1 MIQVYIISLK
11 ESQRRLDTEKLV
23 LESNEKFKGRCVF
36 QIFDAISPKHE
47 DFEKFVQELY
57 DAQSML
63 KSDWFHSD
71 YCYQELLP
79 QEFGCYLS
87 HYLLW
92 KECVK
97 TNQPVVI
104 LEDDVTLESNFMQAL
119 EDCLKSPFDFVR
131 LYGHYWGGHKTNL
144 CALPIYTEAEEAD
157 YTEAEETDYYIKAE
171 APIENHEVTPPN
183 STQDTQ
189 QDFINET
196 QQNPKEPFEPCKI
209 APQKISFNQVVF
221 KKIKRKLNHFIGNIL
236 ARTEVY
242 KKLVAK
248 YDELTGKYDE
258 LTGKYDELTGKYD
271 ELTGKYDELT
281 GKYDEL
287 TGKYDELT
295 GKYDELTGKYDELT
309 GKYDELTGKYDEL
322 TGKYDELTGKYESL
336 LAKEA
341 NIKETFWERRADN
354 EKEAFFLE
362 HFYLTSVYVST
373 TAGYYITP
381 KGTKTF
387 IEATERFKIIEPVDM
402 FINNPTYHD
411 IANFTYM
418 PCPVSLNKHA
428 FNSTIQNAKKPDI
441 SLKPPKKSYFDNLF
455 YHQLNTRKCL
465 RAFHKYS
472 KQYDHLKTPKEV

>member
-1 MIQVYIISLK
+1 MIGVYIISLK

-23 LESNEKFKGRCVF
+23 SESNEKFKGRCVF

-71 YCYQELLP
+71 WCCGELLP

-87 HYLLW
+87 HYFLW

-104 LEDDVTLESNFMQAL
+104 LEDDVALESHFMQAL

-144 CALPIYTEAEEAD
+144 RTLPIYTEN
-157 YTEAEETDYYIKAE
+157 EETDYTE
-171 APIENHEVTPPN
+171 TETPETPIENYEVTPPPPIPHKMHN
-183 STQDTQ
+183 K
-189 QDFINET
+189 IVLLKRNEELS
-196 QQNPKEPFEPCKI
+196 NPCKI
-209 APQKISFNQVVF
+209 ASQKISFNQVVF

-242 KKLVAK
+242 KKL
-248 YDELTGKYDE
+248 TGKYDE

-271 ELTGKYDELT
+271 DLTGKYDDLT
-281 GKYDEL
+281 
-287 TGKYDELT
+287 T
-295 GKYDELTGKYDELT
+295 
-309 GKYDELTGKYDEL
+309 KYDEL

-336 LAKEA
+336 LAKET
-341 NIKETFWERRADN
+341 NIKETFWERRADS
-354 EKEAFFLE
+354 EKEALFLE
-362 HFYLTSVYVST
+362 HFYLTSVYVAS

-381 KGTKTF
+381 KGAKTF

-402 FINNPTYHD
+402 FINNPTYHNV
-411 IANFTYM
+411 ANFTYL

-455 YHQLNTRKCL
+455 YDQLNTRKCL

-472 KQYDHLKTPKEV
+472 RQYAPLKTPKEV

>member
-1 MIQVYIISLK
+1 MISVYIISLK

-71 YCYQELLP
+71 WCCGELLP

-92 KECVK
+92 KECTK
-97 TNQPVVI
+97 TNQPIVI
-104 LEDDVTLESNFMQAL
+104 LEDDAALESNFMQAL
-119 EDCLKSPFDFVR
+119 EDCLKSPFDFVK
-131 LYGHYWGGHKTNL
+131 LFGWYWNFHKTNL
-144 CALPIYTEAEEAD
+144 HTLPLERDAVESVGETPIEDHVKTEAP
-157 YTEAEETDYYIKAE
+157 ET
-171 APIENHEVTPPN
+171 PIENHEVTPPHN
-183 STQDTQ
+183 PAQDTQ
-189 QDFINET
+189 QDFITET
-196 QQNPKEPFEPCKI
+196 QQDPKELSEPCKI

-242 KKLVAK
+242 KNLVAK
-248 YDELTGKYDE
+248 YDDLTGKYDD
-258 LTGKYDELTGKYD
+258 LTGKYDDLTGKYD
-271 ELTGKYDELT
+271 D
-281 GKYDEL
+281 
-287 TGKYDELT
+287 
-295 GKYDELTGKYDELT
+295 
-309 GKYDELTGKYDEL
+309 
-322 TGKYDELTGKYESL
+322 LTGKYESL
-336 LAKEA
+336 LAKET
-341 NIKETFWERRADN
+341 NIKETFWERRADS

-362 HFYLTSVYVST
+362 HFYLTSVYVAS

-381 KGTKTF
+381 KGAKTF
-387 IEATERFKIIEPVDM
+387 IEATNRFKIIEPVDM

-411 IANFTYM
+411 VANFTYV

-455 YHQLNTRKCL
+455 YDQLNTRKCL

-472 KQYDHLKTPKEV
+472 KQYAPLKTPKEV

>member
-1 MIQVYIISLK
+1 MICVYIISLK

-23 LESNEKFKGRCVF
+23 SESNEKFKGRCVF

-79 QEFGCYLS
+79 REFGCYLS

-104 LEDDVTLESNFMQAL
+104 LEDDTALESNFMQAL

-144 CALPIYTEAEEAD
+144 CALPIYTEAEAP
-157 YTEAEETDYYIKAE
+157 ET
-171 APIENHEVTPPN
+171 PIENHEVTPPPPPN
-183 STQDTQ
+183 STRDTQ
-189 QDFINET
+189 QDFIIET
-196 QQNPKEPFEPCKI
+196 QQDPKELSEPCKI
-209 APQKISFNQVVF
+209 APQKISFNPVLF
-221 KKIKRKLNHFIGNIL
+221 RKIKRKLNHFIGSIL
-236 ARTEVY
+236 ARTEAY
-242 KKLVAK
+242 KKLVVK
-248 YDELTGKYDE
+248 YDDLTA
-258 LTGKYDELTGKYD
+258 
-271 ELTGKYDELT
+271 
-281 GKYDEL
+281 
-287 TGKYDELT
+287 
-295 GKYDELTGKYDELT
+295 
-309 GKYDELTGKYDEL
+309 
-322 TGKYDELTGKYESL
+322 KYESL
-336 LAKEA
+336 LAKEV
-341 NIKETFWERRADN
+341 NIKETFWESRADN
-354 EKEAFFLE
+354 EKEALFLE
-362 HFYLTSVYVST
+362 HFYLTSVYVAT
-373 TAGYYITP
+373 TAGYYLTP
-381 KGTKTF
+381 KGAKTF

-402 FINNPTYHD
+402 FMDNSAYHD
-411 IANFTYM
+411 VANLTYV

-455 YHQLNTRKCL
+455 YHKFNAQKCL
-465 RAFHKYS
+465 KAFHKYS
-472 KQYDHLKTPKEV
+472 RRYAPLKTPKEV

>member
-36 QIFDAISPKHE
+36 QIFDAISPKHQ

-79 QEFGCYLS
+79 REFGCYLS

-97 TNQPVVI
+97 TNQLVVI
-104 LEDDVTLESNFMQAL
+104 LEDDVVLESNFMQAL

-144 CALPIYTEAEEAD
+144 RTLPIYTEAEE
-157 YTEAEETDYYIKAE
+157 TDYIEAE
-171 APIENHEVTPPN
+171 APIENNELTPPPPN
-183 STQDTQ
+183 PAQDTQ
-189 QDFINET
+189 QDLIIET
-196 QQNPKEPFEPCKI
+196 QQKEPSEPCKI

-248 YDELTGKYDE
+248 YDDLTGKYDD
-258 LTGKYDELTGKYD
+258 LTGKYDD
-271 ELTGKYDELT
+271 
-281 GKYDEL
+281 
-287 TGKYDELT
+287 
-295 GKYDELTGKYDELT
+295 
-309 GKYDELTGKYDEL
+309 
-322 TGKYDELTGKYESL
+322 LTGKYESL

-341 NIKETFWERRADN
+341 NIKETFWERRADS

-362 HFYLTSVYVST
+362 HFYLTSVYVAS
-373 TAGYYITP
+373 TAGYYLTP
-381 KGTKTF
+381 KGAKTF

-402 FINNPTYHD
+402 FMDNSAYHD
-411 IANFTYM
+411 IANFTYV
-418 PCPVSLNKHA
+418 PCPISLSEHA
-428 FNSTIQNAKKPDI
+428 FNSTIQNAKKPNI

-455 YHQLNTRKCL
+455 YNQLNTRKCL

-472 KQYDHLKTPKEV
+472 KQYAPLKTPKEV

>member
-1 MIQVYIISLK
+1 MISVYIISLK

-36 QIFDAISPKHE
+36 QIFDAVSPKHE

-71 YCYQELLP
+71 WCCGELLP

-87 HYLLW
+87 HYFLW

-97 TNQPVVI
+97 LNQPVVI
-104 LEDDVTLESNFMQAL
+104 LEDDVALESNFMQAL
-119 EDCLKSPFDFVR
+119 EDCLKSPFDFVK
-131 LYGHYWGGHKTNL
+131 LFGWYWNFHKTNL
-144 CALPIYTEAEEAD
+144 CTLPLERDAVESVGETPIEDHVKTEAP
-157 YTEAEETDYYIKAE
+157 ET
-171 APIENHEVTPPN
+171 PIENHEVTPPN
-183 STQDTQ
+183 PTQDAQQDCIIETQ
-189 QDFINET
+189 QD
-196 QQNPKEPFEPCKI
+196 PKELSEPCKI

-242 KKLVAK
+242 KKL
-248 YDELTGKYDE
+248 TGKYDE

-287 TGKYDELT
+287 NKNIAEKYDELM
-295 GKYDELTGKYDELT
+295 
-309 GKYDELTGKYDEL
+309 
-322 TGKYDELTGKYESL
+322 GKYESL
-336 LAKEA
+336 LAKEV
-341 NIKETFWERRADN
+341 NIKETFWERRADS

-362 HFYLTSVYVST
+362 HFYLTSVYVAS

-381 KGTKTF
+381 KGAKTF

-411 IANFTYM
+411 VATLTYL
-418 PCPVSLNKHA
+418 PLPVSLNKHCKI
-428 FNSTIQNAKKPDI
+428 STIQNLKKSDI
-441 SLKPPKKSYFDNLF
+441 SLSGPKKSYLDNLL
-455 YHQLNTRKCL
+455 YDQLNTRKCL

-472 KQYDHLKTPKEV
+472 RRYAPLETPKEV

>member
-1 MIQVYIISLK
+1 MTQAYIISLK

-23 LESNEKFKGRCVF
+23 SESNEKFKGRCAF

-57 DAQSML
+57 DSSNLL

-104 LEDDVTLESNFMQAL
+104 LEDDVALEPNFMQAL

-144 CALPIYTEAEEAD
+144 CALPIYTENENEEVEVPMENHAE
-157 YTEAEETDYYIKAE
+157 TEASMEKT
-171 APIENHEVTPPN
+171 PIENHEVTPPPPN
-183 STQDTQ
+183 PAQDAQ
-189 QDFINET
+189 QDFIIET
-196 QQNPKEPFEPCKI
+196 QQDPKELSEPCKI
-209 APQKISFNQVVF
+209 APQKISFNPVVF

-242 KKLVAK
+242 KNLVSKYDDLTGKYDDLTTKYDDLTTKYDDLNKNIAEK
-248 YDELTGKYDE
+248 YDELTK
-258 LTGKYDELTGKYD
+258 
-271 ELTGKYDELT
+271 
-281 GKYDEL
+281 
-287 TGKYDELT
+287 
-295 GKYDELTGKYDELT
+295 
-309 GKYDELTGKYDEL
+309 
-322 TGKYDELTGKYESL
+322 KYESL

-341 NIKETFWERRADN
+341 NIKETFWERRADS

-362 HFYLTSVYVST
+362 HFYLTSVYVAS
-373 TAGYYITP
+373 TAGYYLTP
-381 KGTKTF
+381 KGAKTF

-411 IANFTYM
+411 VANFTYL

-455 YHQLNTRKCL
+455 YHEFNAQKCL
-465 RAFHKYS
+465 KAFNKYN
-472 KQYDHLKTPKEV
+472 KQYAPLKTPKES

>member
-1 MIQVYIISLK
+1 MIGVYIISLK

-23 LESNEKFKGRCVF
+23 SESNEKFKGRCVF

-71 YCYQELLP
+71 WCCGELLP

-97 TNQPVVI
+97 LNQPVVI
-104 LEDDVTLESNFMQAL
+104 LEDDVALESNFMQAL
-119 EDCLKSPFDFVR
+119 EDCLKSPFDFVK
-131 LYGHYWGGHKTNL
+131 LFGWYWNFHKTNL
-144 CALPIYTEAEEAD
+144 RTLPLERDAVESVGETPIEDHVKTEAP
-157 YTEAEETDYYIKAE
+157 ET
-171 APIENHEVTPPN
+171 PIENYEVTPPHN
-183 STQDTQ
+183 PARDTQ
-189 QDFINET
+189 QDFIIET
-196 QQNPKEPFEPCKI
+196 QQDPKELSEPCKI
-209 APQKISFNQVVF
+209 VPQKISFNPVVF
-221 KKIKRKLNHFIGNIL
+221 KKIKRKLNRFIGSIL

-242 KKLVAK
+242 KK
-248 YDELTGKYDE
+248 
-258 LTGKYDELTGKYD
+258 
-271 ELTGKYDELT
+271 LT

-336 LAKEA
+336 LAKET
-341 NIKETFWERRADN
+341 NIKETFWERRADS
-354 EKEAFFLE
+354 EKEALFLE
-362 HFYLTSVYVST
+362 HFYLTSVYVAS

-381 KGTKTF
+381 KGAKTF

-411 IANFTYM
+411 VATLTYL
-418 PCPVSLNKHA
+418 PLPVSLNKHCKI
-428 FNSTIQNAKKPDI
+428 STIQNLKKSDI
-441 SLKPPKKSYFDNLF
+441 SLSGPKKSYLDNLL
-455 YHQLNTRKCL
+455 YDQLNTRKCL
-465 RAFHKYS
+465 KAFHKYS
-472 KQYDHLKTPKEV
+472 RQYAHLKTPKEV

>member
-1 MIQVYIISLK
+1 MPYLGVHLTQVYIISLK
-11 ESQRRLDTEKLV
+11 ESQRRLGTEKLV

-71 YCYQELLP
+71 WCRGELLP

-97 TNQPVVI
+97 LNQPVVI
-104 LEDDVTLESNFMQAL
+104 LEDDVALESHFIQAL

-144 CALPIYTEAEEAD
+144 RTLPLERDAVESVGETPIEDHVKTEAP
-157 YTEAEETDYYIKAE
+157 ET
-171 APIENHEVTPPN
+171 PIENYEVTPPPN
-183 STQDTQ
+183 PAQDAQQDSIIETQ
-189 QDFINET
+189 QD
-196 QQNPKEPFEPCKI
+196 PKELSNPCKI

-221 KKIKRKLNHFIGNIL
+221 KKIKRKLNRFIGSIL

-242 KKLVAK
+242 KNIV
-248 YDELTGKYDE
+248 
-258 LTGKYDELTGKYD
+258 
-271 ELTGKYDELT
+271 
-281 GKYDEL
+281 
-287 TGKYDELT
+287 GKYDELT

-341 NIKETFWERRADN
+341 NIKETFWESRADN
-354 EKEAFFLE
+354 EKEALFLE
-362 HFYLTSVYVST
+362 HFYLTSVYVAS

-381 KGTKTF
+381 KGAKTF

-411 IANFTYM
+411 VANLTYL
-418 PCPVSLNKHA
+418 PCPISLNKHA
-428 FNSTIQNAKKPDI
+428 FNSTIQNAKNPDI
-441 SLKPPKKSYFDNLF
+441 SLKPPRKSYFDNLF
-455 YHQLNTRKCL
+455 YHKFNAQKCL
-465 RAFHKYS
+465 KAFHKYS
-472 KQYDHLKTPKEV
+472 RRYAPLKTPKEV

>member
-1 MIQVYIISLK
+1 MTQVYIISLK

-23 LESNEKFKGRCVF
+23 SESNEKFKGRCVF

-57 DAQSML
+57 DSQSML

-71 YCYQELLP
+71 YCYKELLP
-79 QEFGCYLS
+79 REFGCYLS

-97 TNQPVVI
+97 TNQPIVI
-104 LEDDVTLESNFMQAL
+104 LEDDVVLESNFMQAL

-144 CALPIYTEAEEAD
+144 RSLPIYTETEEA
-157 YTEAEETDYYIKAE
+157 EASMEKT
-171 APIENHEVTPPN
+171 PIENYEVTPPPPN
-183 STQDTQ
+183 PARDTQ
-189 QDFINET
+189 QDFIIET
-196 QQNPKEPFEPCKI
+196 QQDPKELSEPCKI
-209 APQKISFNQVVF
+209 APQKTSFNPVVF

-242 KKLVAK
+242 KKL
-248 YDELTGKYDE
+248 TGKYDE

-271 ELTGKYDELT
+271 DLTDDLNKNIAEKYDDLT
-281 GKYDEL
+281 
-287 TGKYDELT
+287 T
-295 GKYDELTGKYDELT
+295 
-309 GKYDELTGKYDEL
+309 
-322 TGKYDELTGKYESL
+322 KYESL
-336 LAKEA
+336 LAKEV

-354 EKEAFFLE
+354 EKEALFLE
-362 HFYLTSVYVST
+362 HFYLTSVYVAS

-381 KGTKTF
+381 KGAKTF

-402 FINNPTYHD
+402 FMNNPTYHD
-411 IANFTYM
+411 VANFTYL
-418 PCPVSLNKHA
+418 PCPISLNKHA
-428 FNSTIQNAKKPDI
+428 FNSTIQNVKKPDI

-455 YHQLNTRKCL
+455 YHRFNAQKCL
-465 RAFHKYS
+465 KAF
-472 KQYDHLKTPKEV
+472 

>member
-36 QIFDAISPKHE
+36 QIFDAISPKHQ

-97 TNQPVVI
+97 TDQPVVI
-104 LEDDVTLESNFMQAL
+104 LEDDVALESNFMQAL

-144 CALPIYTEAEEAD
+144 HALPIYTEV
-157 YTEAEETDYYIKAE
+157 EETDYTDYTE
-171 APIENHEVTPPN
+171 TEVPIENHEVTPPPPN

-196 QQNPKEPFEPCKI
+196 QQNPKEPSDPCKI
-209 APQKISFNQVVF
+209 APQKVSFNQVVF

-236 ARTEVY
+236 ARTEAY
-242 KKLVAK
+242 KKLV
-248 YDELTGKYDE
+248 T
-258 LTGKYDELTGKYD
+258 
-271 ELTGKYDELT
+271 
-281 GKYDEL
+281 
-287 TGKYDELT
+287 
-295 GKYDELTGKYDELT
+295 KYDELT

-336 LAKEA
+336 LVKEA
-341 NIKETFWERRADN
+341 NIKETFWERRADS

-362 HFYLTSVYVST
+362 HFYLTSVYVAS
-373 TAGYYITP
+373 TAGYYLTP
-381 KGTKTF
+381 KGAKTF

-402 FINNPTYHD
+402 FMDNSAYHD
-411 IANFTYM
+411 IANFTYV

-428 FNSTIQNAKKPDI
+428 FSSTIQNAKKPDI
-441 SLKPPKKSYFDNLF
+441 SLRPPKKSYFDNLF
-455 YHQLNTRKCL
+455 YHKFNTKKCL

-472 KQYDHLKTPKEV
+472 KQYDHLKTSKEI

>member
-1 MIQVYIISLK
+1 MTQVYIISLK

-23 LESNEKFKGRCVF
+23 SESNEKFKGRCVF
-36 QIFDAISPKHE
+36 QIFDAISPKHQ
-47 DFEKFVQELY
+47 DFEKLVQELY
-57 DAQSML
+57 DSSSLL

-104 LEDDVTLESNFMQAL
+104 LEDDVALESNFMQAL

-144 CALPIYTEAEEAD
+144 HSLPIYTEAEEVEAPMENHAE
-157 YTEAEETDYYIKAE
+157 TEASMEKT
-171 APIENHEVTPPN
+171 PIENHEVTPPPN
-183 STQDTQ
+183 PTQDAQQDCIIETQ
-189 QDFINET
+189 QD
-196 QQNPKEPFEPCKI
+196 PKELSEPCKI
-209 APQKISFNQVVF
+209 VPQKISFNQVVF

-242 KKLVAK
+242 KNVVA
-248 YDELTGKYDE
+248 
-258 LTGKYDELTGKYD
+258 
-271 ELTGKYDELT
+271 
-281 GKYDEL
+281 
-287 TGKYDELT
+287 
-295 GKYDELTGKYDELT
+295 
-309 GKYDELTGKYDEL
+309 KYDEL

-341 NIKETFWERRADN
+341 NIKETFWERRADS
-354 EKEAFFLE
+354 EKEALFLE
-362 HFYLTSVYVST
+362 HFYLTSVYVAS

-381 KGTKTF
+381 KGAKTF

-411 IANFTYM
+411 VATLTYL
-418 PCPVSLNKHA
+418 PLPVSLNKHCKI
-428 FNSTIQNAKKPDI
+428 STIQNLKKSDI
-441 SLKPPKKSYFDNLF
+441 SLSGPKKSYLDNLL
-455 YHQLNTRKCL
+455 YDQLNTRKCL
-465 RAFHKYS
+465 KAFHKYS
-472 KQYDHLKTPKEV
+472 RRYAPLKTPKEV

>member
-1 MIQVYIISLK
+1 MISVYIISLK

-36 QIFDAISPKHE
+36 QIFDAIGPKHE

-97 TNQPVVI
+97 LNQPVVI
-104 LEDDVTLESNFMQAL
+104 LEDDVALESNFMQAL

-144 CALPIYTEAEEAD
+144 HALPIYTETEEA
-157 YTEAEETDYYIKAE
+157 KASME
-171 APIENHEVTPPN
+171 KTPIENYEVTPPPPPN
-183 STQDTQ
+183 PTQDAQ
-189 QDFINET
+189 QDFIIET
-196 QQNPKEPFEPCKI
+196 QQEELSNPCKI
-209 APQKISFNQVVF
+209 APQKTSFNPVIF
-221 KKIKRKLNHFIGNIL
+221 RKIKRKLNRFIGSIL

-242 KKLVAK
+242 KK
-248 YDELTGKYDE
+248 LTGKYDE

-287 TGKYDELT
+287 TGKYDDLT
-295 GKYDELTGKYDELT
+295 T
-309 GKYDELTGKYDEL
+309 
-322 TGKYDELTGKYESL
+322 KYESL
-336 LAKEA
+336 LAKET
-341 NIKETFWERRADN
+341 NIKETFWESRADS
-354 EKEAFFLE
+354 EKEALFLE
-362 HFYLTSVYVST
+362 HFYLTSVYVAT
-373 TAGYYITP
+373 TAGYYLTP
-381 KGTKTF
+381 KGAKTF

-402 FINNPTYHD
+402 FMNNPTYHD
-411 IANFTYM
+411 VANFTYL

-441 SLKPPKKSYFDNLF
+441 SLKPPRKSYFDNLF
-455 YHQLNTRKCL
+455 YHKFNARKCL
-465 RAFHKYS
+465 KAFHKYS
-472 KQYDHLKTPKEV
+472 KQYAPLKTPKEV

>member
-36 QIFDAISPKHE
+36 QIFDAISPKHQ

-57 DAQSML
+57 DVQSML

-79 QEFGCYLS
+79 REFGCYLS

-104 LEDDVTLESNFMQAL
+104 LEDDVALESNFMQAL

-144 CALPIYTEAEEAD
+144 CALPIYTEV
-157 YTEAEETDYYIKAE
+157 EETDYTEIEEAE
-171 APIENHEVTPPN
+171 VPIENHEVTPPPPN
-183 STQDTQ
+183 PAQDTQ
-189 QDFINET
+189 QDLIIET
-196 QQNPKEPFEPCKI
+196 QQNPKEPSDPCKI
-209 APQKISFNQVVF
+209 APPKISFNQVVF
-221 KKIKRKLNHFIGNIL
+221 KRIKRKLNHFIGNIL

-248 YDELTGKYDE
+248 YDDLTGKYDD
-258 LTGKYDELTGKYD
+258 LTGKYDDLTGKYD
-271 ELTGKYDELT
+271 DLTGKYDDLT
-281 GKYDEL
+281 GKYD
-287 TGKYDELT
+287 D
-295 GKYDELTGKYDELT
+295 
-309 GKYDELTGKYDEL
+309 
-322 TGKYDELTGKYESL
+322 LTGKYESL
-336 LAKEA
+336 LAKET
-341 NIKETFWERRADN
+341 NIKETFWERRADS

-373 TAGYYITP
+373 TAGYYLTP
-381 KGTKTF
+381 KGAKTF

-411 IANFTYM
+411 IANFTYV

-455 YHQLNTRKCL
+455 YHQLNTKKCL

>member
-97 TNQPVVI
+97 LNQPVVI

-144 CALPIYTEAEEAD
+144 CALPVYTETEEAEVPMEK
-157 YTEAEETDYYIKAE
+157 T
-171 APIENHEVTPPN
+171 PIENHEVTPPPN
-183 STQDTQ
+183 PTQDAQQDSIIETQ
-189 QDFINET
+189 QD
-196 QQNPKEPFEPCKI
+196 PKGLSEPCKI

-221 KKIKRKLNHFIGNIL
+221 RKIKRKLNHFIGNIL

-242 KKLVAK
+242 KK
-248 YDELTGKYDE
+248 
-258 LTGKYDELTGKYD
+258 
-271 ELTGKYDELT
+271 
-281 GKYDEL
+281 
-287 TGKYDELT
+287 
-295 GKYDELTGKYDELT
+295 LT

-336 LAKEA
+336 LAKEV
-341 NIKETFWERRADN
+341 NIKETFWERRADS
-354 EKEAFFLE
+354 EEEAFFLE
-362 HFYLTSVYVST
+362 HFYLTSVYVAT

-381 KGTKTF
+381 KGAKTF

-411 IANFTYM
+411 VATLTYL
-418 PCPVSLNKHA
+418 PLPVSLNKHCKI
-428 FNSTIQNAKKPDI
+428 STIQNLKKSDI
-441 SLKPPKKSYFDNLF
+441 SLSGPKKSYLDNLL
-455 YHQLNTRKCL
+455 YDQLNTRKCL
-465 RAFHKYS
+465 KAFHKYS
-472 KQYDHLKTPKEV
+472 EQYAPLKTPKEV

>member
-1 MIQVYIISLK
+1 MIGVYIISLK

-23 LESNEKFKGRCVF
+23 SESNEKFKGRCVF
-36 QIFDAISPKHE
+36 QIFDAISPKHQ
-47 DFEKFVQELY
+47 DFEKLLQELY
-57 DAQSML
+57 DSSSLL

-87 HYLLW
+87 HYFLW

-104 LEDDVTLESNFMQAL
+104 LEDDVMLESHFMQAL

-144 CALPIYTEAEEAD
+144 NSLPIYTETEEA
-157 YTEAEETDYYIKAE
+157 EASIEKT
-171 APIENHEVTPPN
+171 PIENYEVTPPN
-183 STQDTQ
+183 PAQDAQQDCIIETQ
-189 QDFINET
+189 QDS
-196 QQNPKEPFEPCKI
+196 KELSEPCKI
-209 APQKISFNQVVF
+209 APQKISFNLVVF
-221 KKIKRKLNHFIGNIL
+221 KKIKRRLNRFIGSIL

-242 KKLVAK
+242 KNIV
-248 YDELTGKYDE
+248 
-258 LTGKYDELTGKYD
+258 
-271 ELTGKYDELT
+271 
-281 GKYDEL
+281 
-287 TGKYDELT
+287 

-341 NIKETFWERRADN
+341 NIKETFWERRADS

-362 HFYLTSVYVST
+362 HFYLTSVYVAS

-381 KGTKTF
+381 KGAKTF

-411 IANFTYM
+411 VATLTYL
-418 PCPVSLNKHA
+418 PLPVSLNKHCKI
-428 FNSTIQNAKKPDI
+428 STIQNLKKSDI
-441 SLKPPKKSYFDNLF
+441 SLSGPKKSYLDNLL
-455 YHQLNTRKCL
+455 YDQLNTRKCL
-465 RAFHKYS
+465 KAFHKYS
-472 KQYDHLKTPKEV
+472 KQYAPLKTPKEV

>member
-36 QIFDAISPKHE
+36 QIFDAISPKHQ

-104 LEDDVTLESNFMQAL
+104 LEDDVALEFNFMQAL
-119 EDCLKSPFDFVR
+119 EDCIKSPFDFVR

-144 CALPIYTEAEEAD
+144 CALPIYIEAEEAD
-157 YTEAEETDYYIKAE
+157 YTEIEETE
-171 APIENHEVTPPN
+171 VPIENHEVTPPPPN
-183 STQDTQ
+183 STQKTQ
-189 QDFINET
+189 QDFVNET
-196 QQNPKEPFEPCKI
+196 QQNPKEPSNPCKI
-209 APQKISFNQVVF
+209 VPQKISFNQVVF

-242 KKLVAK
+242 KKLVAT
-248 YDELTGKYDE
+248 YDDLTGKYDD
-258 LTGKYDELTGKYD
+258 LTGKYDDLTGKYD
-271 ELTGKYDELT
+271 DLTGKYD
-281 GKYDEL
+281 D
-287 TGKYDELT
+287 
-295 GKYDELTGKYDELT
+295 
-309 GKYDELTGKYDEL
+309 
-322 TGKYDELTGKYESL
+322 LTGKYESL

-341 NIKETFWERRADN
+341 NIKETFWERRADS

-362 HFYLTSVYVST
+362 HFYLTSVYVAS
-373 TAGYYITP
+373 TAGYYLTP
-381 KGTKTF
+381 KGAKTF

-411 IANFTYM
+411 IANFTYV

-455 YHQLNTRKCL
+455 YNQLNTRKCL
-465 RAFHKYS
+465 RAFHKYG
-472 KQYDHLKTPKEV
+472 KQYNHLKTPKEV

>member
-1 MIQVYIISLK
+1 MISVYIISLK

-23 LESNEKFKGRCVF
+23 LESNEKFKGRCAF

-71 YCYQELLP
+71 LCCGELLP

-97 TNQPVVI
+97 TNQPIVI
-104 LEDDVTLESNFMQAL
+104 LEDDVALESNFMQAL

-131 LYGHYWGGHKTNL
+131 FYGHYWGGHKTNL
-144 CALPIYTEAEEAD
+144 HSLPIYTETEEA
-157 YTEAEETDYYIKAE
+157 EAPIEKT
-171 APIENHEVTPPN
+171 PIENHEVTPPPPN
-183 STQDTQ
+183 PAQDAQ
-189 QDFINET
+189 QDSIIET
-196 QQNPKEPFEPCKI
+196 QQNPKELSEPCKI
-209 APQKISFNQVVF
+209 APQKTSFNQVVF
-221 KKIKRKLNHFIGNIL
+221 KKIKRKLNRFIGNIL

-242 KKLVAK
+242 KNIV
-248 YDELTGKYDE
+248 
-258 LTGKYDELTGKYD
+258 
-271 ELTGKYDELT
+271 
-281 GKYDEL
+281 
-287 TGKYDELT
+287 GKYDELT

-336 LAKEA
+336 LAKET
-341 NIKETFWERRADN
+341 NIKETFWESRADS
-354 EKEAFFLE
+354 EKEVLFLE
-362 HFYLTSVYVST
+362 HFYLTSVYVAT
-373 TAGYYITP
+373 TAGYYLTP
-381 KGTKTF
+381 KGAKTF

-411 IANFTYM
+411 VANLTYL
-418 PCPVSLNKHA
+418 PCPISLNKHA

-441 SLKPPKKSYFDNLF
+441 SLKPPRKSYFDNLF
-455 YHQLNTRKCL
+455 YHKFNAQKCL
-465 RAFHKYS
+465 KAFHKYS
-472 KQYDHLKTPKEV
+472 KQYAHLKTP